1 MKTILEYLNENW
13 YKQSLITESFK
24 SSIIRQIRDQINDIT
39 EENHK
44 YNAENKWGSRSTN
57 TTFKSLFGSREWIKW
72 SEITD
77 EDFTECTLGDKEATS
92 LIKRATSNRSNSFTA
107 LIVLVNDDETGPKF
121 TGIIITGY
129 DNYYYSLLVSNYYF
143 NSDSFRTSA
152 ASGYLTKKFYVLDL
166 TKFSTRDI
174 RGERGV
180 KSSGAISNN
189 TKTRDEQYKK
199 IAEKNRDRYKQYVAK
214 VKADKD
220 AEDGMGE
227 KIEEYTKKILEV
239 TIKMSKDPAKY
250 VKHEYDVAYL
260 LDLLRDERR
269 YVTGKT
275 PKQSYYSGTDGLL
288 TVYKSY
294 ISKKLSMSK
303 GDSYDFERKEYEAAK
318 KKLESIFKT
327 IDERLEKFA
336 DVA

>member
-199 IAEKNRDRYKQYVAK
+199 IAEKNRDR
-214 VKADKD
+214 
-220 AEDGMGE
+220 
-227 KIEEYTKKILEV
+227 
-239 TIKMSKDPAKY
+239 
-250 VKHEYDVAYL
+250 
-260 LDLLRDERR
+260 
-269 YVTGKT
+269 
-275 PKQSYYSGTDGLL
+275 
-288 TVYKSY
+288 
-294 ISKKLSMSK
+294 
-303 GDSYDFERKEYEAAK
+303 
-318 KKLESIFKT
+318 
-327 IDERLEKFA
+327 
-336 DVA
+336 